1 MIHTVVSHSTFKPPH
16 HCVGPQNIHLLRLHH
31 LYHFLLF
38 FFFNTTNRP
47 LGRQCKSRNSVK
59 LLRNAVVG
67 FGNVIFS
74 FCCSDLLPFYRV
86 YVFSF
91 LYLPPPVFFFCLY
104 CLSFIRSAT
113 SPLWLKAFV
122 KIWPPENGH
131 REEMRASMKAAL
143 DGCLWGDTGALY
155 KHSLLSHFL
164 FWSSSWLDGRMLEL
178 RNIIINHYHGEF
190 LNSGSWGHP
199 NNNNLEGLWVSN
211 PRKKNHE
218 ANQV

>member
-1 MIHTVVSHSTFKPPH
+1 MEESLIGIRRCKKDTDSRVFSQSEVLVFSTLYFFLHSTLPCNDTYSSKP
-16 HCVGPQNIHLLRLHH
+16 
-31 LYHFLLF
+31 LYIQTPPTTVLVPKIYIFFVCIIFIIFSCF

-104 CLSFIRSAT
+104 CLSFIRSAHIA
-113 SPLWLKAFV
+113 PL
-122 KIWPPENGH
+122 
-131 REEMRASMKAAL
+131 
-143 DGCLWGDTGALY
+143 T
-155 KHSLLSHFL
+155 
-164 FWSSSWLDGRMLEL
+164 
-178 RNIIINHYHGEF
+178 
-190 LNSGSWGHP
+190 
-199 NNNNLEGLWVSN
+199 
-211 PRKKNHE
+211 
-218 ANQV
+218 

>member
-1 MIHTVVSHSTFKPPH
+1 MSGNGRIIDRNQATQKRQTPECFLKVKFQFLAHYIFFSILHFPVMIHTVVSHSTFKPPH

-38 FFFNTTNRP
+38 YFFFNTTNRP

-91 LYLPPPVFFFCLY
+91 LYLPPPLFSFFCLY
-104 CLSFIRSAT
+104 CLSFIGSTHIA
-113 SPLWLKAFV
+113 PL
-122 KIWPPENGH
+122 
-131 REEMRASMKAAL
+131 
-143 DGCLWGDTGALY
+143 T
-155 KHSLLSHFL
+155 
-164 FWSSSWLDGRMLEL
+164 
-178 RNIIINHYHGEF
+178 
-190 LNSGSWGHP
+190 
-199 NNNNLEGLWVSN
+199 
-211 PRKKNHE
+211 
-218 ANQV
+218 